1 MKRLL
6 AALLLASQAAWG
18 QNRPSPAPISA
29 PPGVSAAPLPA
40 APAVAPTGAC
50 EGKLGE
56 GPPSVVCFD
65 PGHRLYV
72 SGGTDGFGLGIQ
84 LRHEV
89 KTDDPGVTWRTE
101 HGVVRAISTD
111 DRFRGVVY
119 EGRFL
124 RHSREGY
131 LLFPGNPPR
140 RLPVP
145 FDVGLELA
153 AGRVEGRRSEA
164 ELRLNAVRGALMVDL
179 ARSDTFRRRA
189 TVGAVTRWDMKID
202 RERRTITEQAV
213 APFTVGAVGLYVES
227 ASGLTLAG
235 LSGEAGYATLG
246 RGVGWRPVLGL
257 ELIVERV
264 LLALN
269 DLPLSVYGLGR
280 YEEPGAGLRGE
291 IGLRFSLLAGAR

>member
-1 MKRLL
+1 
-6 AALLLASQAAWG
+6 
-18 QNRPSPAPISA
+18 
-29 PPGVSAAPLPA
+29 
-40 APAVAPTGAC
+40 
-50 EGKLGE
+50 
-56 GPPSVVCFD
+56 VVCFD
-65 PGHRLYV
+65 PGHRLYLSV
-72 SGGTDGFGLGIQ
+72 GTDGFGLGIQ

-101 HGVVRAISTD
+101 HGVLRVTSTD
-111 DRFRGVVY
+111 ERFRGAVY

-124 RHSREGY
+124 RHSREGN

-153 AGRVEGRRSEA
+153 AGRVDGRRSEA
-164 ELRLNAVRGALMVDL
+164 EVRLNAVRGALLVDFS
-179 ARSDTFRRRA
+179 RSDTFRRRA
-189 TVGAVTRWDMKID
+189 AVGAVTRWDLRVD

-213 APFTVGAVGLYVES
+213 APFTVGHVGLYVES

-246 RGVGWRPVLGL
+246 RKAGWRSVLHVDL
-257 ELIVERV
+257 TLERV
-264 LLALN
+264 LLAFN
-269 DLPLSVYGLGR
+269 DLPLSLYVLGR
-280 YEEPGAGLRGE
+280 FEEPGGGLRGE